1 MAGYETLS
9 VYAGKAQDKCL
20 RVSLL
25 LHSVGHDRKWDLG
38 EGKEA
43 RVKHNALFLSLI
55 DKSPFQPLDI
65 SDTRMSISR
74 APHGLAY
81 SLPKGTVCSLFW
93 RISGEKTFSQFDSLH
108 VCSKNHKQQ

>member
-1 MAGYETLS
+1 MAGYETLF

-20 RVSLL
+20 CVSLL

-74 APHGLAY
+74 ARTAWHTLFQREPYVLYFGASQGRKR
-81 SLPKGTVCSLFW
+81 SLNSILCMFVA
-93 RISGEKTFSQFDSLH
+93 
-108 VCSKNHKQQ
+108 